1 MTRQP
6 RPASQLA
13 VAPRLWL
20 LAGADRLR
28 AARAPAEPA
37 AAAAEAG
44 RGRVRARGPLR
55 DRPGGSLGS
64 REPRGLDAFLATLP
78 GGRRQSAR
86 VVGHADQRAGRW
98 LQSRALAAPCRD
110 RGAQSA
116 RGGHRARGGDRGRHG
131 RDDGHAPCRRRRRPR
146 PAIARSRSWSRASE
160 VVLPGCPDWTRDP
173 GYDPL
178 NLPLSNLGCANAV
191 NLGLMVA
198 DPGDLARTVP
208 TSPADGT
215 REAEAIARYRTD
227 KVKQLEADII
237 Q

>member
-1 MTRQP
+1 MTRHL
-6 RPASQLA
+6 RPAPSWGSA
-13 VAPRLWL
+13 TAWL
-20 LAGADRLR
+20 LAALAACAPLEPPPSQPLPQPRLAAVEYAHAVHFATDRAVLSD
-28 AARAPAEPA
+28 
-37 AAAAEAG
+37 AEA
-44 RGRVRARGPLR
+44 
-55 DRPGGSLGS
+55 
-64 REPRGLDAFLATLP
+64 RGLEAFLATLP
-78 GGRRQSAR
+78 GSRRQTAR
-86 VVGHADQRAGRW
+86 VIGHADQRAGNSYN
-98 LQSRALAAPCRD
+98 LDLSRRRAATVARVLREAGVERVAVTMVAMGETMATAPLGDIAGLARD
-110 RGAQSA
+110 RQVEVLVAGE
-116 RGGHRARGGDRGRHG
+116 
-131 RDDGHAPCRRRRRPR
+131 
-146 PAIARSRSWSRASE
+146 E

-198 DPGDLARTVP
+198 DPGDLATTLP

>member
-6 RPASQLA
+6 RPAYSRGRAAAWLLSALTACAPLQPPPSQPLPQ
-13 VAPRLWL
+13 PRL
-20 LAGADRLR
+20 AAVEYAHRVHFATDRAVLS
-28 AARAPAEPA
+28 E
-37 AAAAEAG
+37 AEA
-44 RGRVRARGPLR
+44 
-55 DRPGGSLGS
+55 
-64 REPRGLDAFLATLP
+64 RGLDAFLATLP

-86 VVGHADQRAGRW
+86 VVGHADQRAGNGYN
-98 LQSRALAAPCRD
+98 LDLSRRRAATVARVLREAGVERVAVTMVAMGETMATAPLGDGAGLARD
-110 RGAQSA
+110 RQVEVLVAGE
-116 RGGHRARGGDRGRHG
+116 
-131 RDDGHAPCRRRRRPR
+131 
-146 PAIARSRSWSRASE
+146 E

-198 DPGDLARTVP
+198 DPGDLATTLP

-215 REAEAIARYRTD
+215 REAEAIARYRGD
-227 KVKQLEADII
+227 KVKELEADII